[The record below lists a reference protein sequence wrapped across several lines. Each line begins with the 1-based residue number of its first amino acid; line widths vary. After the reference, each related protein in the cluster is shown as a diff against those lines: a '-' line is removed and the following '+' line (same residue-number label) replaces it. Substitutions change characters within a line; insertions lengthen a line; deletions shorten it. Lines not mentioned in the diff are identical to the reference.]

1 MHHFQILFSEVLIY
15 IFAFGVSDTILSILP
30 NISSKILFISLIGAV
45 GISMNYVYAY
55 K

>member
-15 IFAFGVSDTILSILP
+15 IFAFGISDTILSILP
-30 NISSKILFISLIGAV
+30 NISTKLIFILIV
-45 GISMNYVYAY
+45 GIIGLTMNYYYAY

>member
-15 IFAFGVSDTILSILP
+15 IFAFGISDTILSILP
-30 NISSKILFISLIGAV
+30 NTSAKIIFILII
-45 GISMNYVYAY
+45 GIFGLTMNYYYAY